1 MTENQNHT
9 PMMQQ
14 FLRIKAENPA
24 HLLFYR
30 MGDFYEL
37 FFDDALRAAKLLD
50 ITLTARGKAGGDP
63 IPMAGVPYHAVDGYL
78 ARLVKLGESVV
89 ICEQVGDPATS
100 KGPVERKVVRIIT
113 PGTLTEEALLET
125 RQENLLLAVFRLKE
139 RYGFASVEL
148 SSGRFVLSEV
158 DSTAAMHAELSRL
171 HAAELLLEDEL
182 AELLSSTVSAQI
194 QRLPPWHFDET
205 MARRRLCDHFQTQD
219 LKGFGCDDLSLAIIA
234 AGCLLNYVQE
244 TQQGNVPHLRQIT
257 VERTDDS
264 IQIDATSRRNLEL
277 ESNLHGGVEHTLL
290 SVIDRTTTPMG
301 ARLLRRWLLRPLRD
315 HSVLQA
321 RQESIA
327 TLMVSQHSADL
338 ASCLKKMGDV
348 ERVLTRIA
356 LRSARP
362 RDFTQLRTALAA
374 LPELHLLLDNVS
386 SPKLRELLT
395 QSGHH
400 PDILLLLTQAI
411 IEEPPVLIRDGGVI
425 ARGYDTELDRLR
437 DLQSNADEFLQALAE
452 RERARTGIANLKVG
466 YNRVHGYYIEFSRA
480 HNIELPTDYI
490 RRQTLKNA
498 ERFITPEL
506 KELEEQVLSAKQQAL
521 AIEKTLYDRLFD
533 ILHPDLVDLENTARA
548 LAELDVLN
556 NLAERAETLDYVAP
570 TFRDASG
577 IQIVGGRHP
586 VVEQNR
592 AEAFTPNDLTFNDA
606 RRMLIITGPNMGG
619 KSTYMRQ
626 IALIVLLAH
635 IGSFVPADKAE
646 MGPVDQIFTRIGA
659 SDELAAGRS
668 TFMVEMSEAAN
679 ILNNA
684 TAHSLILMD
693 EIGRGTST
701 FDGLALAWAC
711 AEKLVKDIRA
721 YTLFATHYFEL
732 TALPLDYAIAH
743 NVHLDAIEHDEK
755 IVFLHQVKSGSAN
768 RSYGLQVAQLA
779 GVPTDV
785 VANAKVKLAA
795 LESNKQTAAMVTQ
808 QKNEVIQKEPEAS
821 PVIAALQSLD
831 PNELSPKQALE
842 ALYQLMDLLK
852 ND

>member
-1 MTENQNHT
+1 MSETQNHT

-14 FLRIKAENPA
+14 FLRIKAENPD

-50 ITLTARGKAGGDP
+50 ITLTARGKSGGDP

-139 RYGFASVEL
+139 RYGFASIEL
-148 SSGRFVLSEV
+148 STGRFILSEL
-158 DSTAAMHAELSRL
+158 DSTADMHAELARL
-171 HAAELLLEDEL
+171 QAAELLLEDEL
-182 AELLSSTVSAQI
+182 AENLSSIVSAQI
-194 QRLPPWHFDET
+194 QRLPPWHFDEV
-205 MARRRLCDHFQTQD
+205 MARRRLCEHFQTQD
-219 LKGFGCDDLSLAIIA
+219 LKGFGCDDLPLAIIA

-244 TQQGNVPHLRQIT
+244 TQQGNVPHLREIT
-257 VERTDDS
+257 VERTTDS

-277 ESNLHGGVEHTLL
+277 EVNLSGGTEHTLL
-290 SVIDRTTTPMG
+290 SVMDNTNTPMG

-321 RQESIA
+321 RQQSIA
-327 TLMVSQHSADL
+327 TLIVSQHITGL
-338 ASCLKKMGDV
+338 TSCLKKMGDV
-348 ERVLTRIA
+348 ERILTRIA
-356 LRSARP
+356 LRTARP
-362 RDFTQLRTALAA
+362 RDFTQLRTALSV
-374 LPELHLLLDNVS
+374 LPELHSLLADIKTPRL
-386 SPKLRELLT
+386 LELLELVGNYAEIE
-395 QSGHH
+395 S
-400 PDILLLLTQAI
+400 LLTKAI
-411 IEEPPVLIRDGGVI
+411 IDAPPVLIRDGGVI
-425 ARGYDTELDRLR
+425 ASGYDAELDRLR
-437 DLQSNADEFLQALAE
+437 DLQNNADDFLQALTE

-480 HNIELPTDYI
+480 HHIDLPTDYI

-521 AIEKTLYDRLFD
+521 AIEKRLYNGLFD
-533 ILHPDLVDLENTARA
+533 KLAPNLAALEASARA

-556 NLAERAETLDYVAP
+556 NLAERAEMLDYVSP
-570 TFRDASG
+570 TFRTTVG
-577 IQIVGGRHP
+577 MEIEGGRHP
-586 VVEQNR
+586 VVESNQDHV
-592 AEAFTPNDLTFNDA
+592 FTPNDLTFDETH
-606 RRMLIITGPNMGG
+606 RMLIITGPNMGG

-626 IALIVLLAH
+626 TALIVLLAH
-635 IGSFVPADKAE
+635 IGSFVPAARAE

-684 TAHSLILMD
+684 TAHSLVLMD

-711 AEKLVKDIRA
+711 AEKLVDDIQA

-732 TALPLDYAIAH
+732 TQLPAQYDLAH

-755 IVFLHQVKSGSAN
+755 IVFLHQVKSGSAD

-779 GVPTDV
+779 GVPVEV
-785 VANAKVKLAA
+785 VANAKLKLAE
-795 LESNKQTAAMVTQ
+795 LESSRQNVTMGEQ
-808 QKNEVIQKEPEAS
+808 QKTEVIQKEVEKSA
-821 PVIAALQSLD
+821 VIAALHMLD
-831 PNELSPKQALE
+831 PNELSPKQASE
-842 ALYQLMDLLK
+842 ALYQLIALLK
-852 ND
+852 NE